1 MAQALYRKWR
11 SQTFDEV
18 VGQEHVVRTL
28 TSALAQGRI
37 AHAYLFAGPRGTGKT
52 TMARLLAKAVNCL
65 AEDGPKPC
73 NQCAVCQAL
82 NEGRLL
88 DLIEIDGASNRGI
101 DEVRTLREQV
111 NFSPNV
117 ARYKVYIIDEVHM
130 LTPEAFNALL
140 KTLEE
145 PPAHVIFVLA
155 TTEVHKLPPTIISRC
170 QRFDFRRIPL
180 DLIVGRLRFIADAEG
195 IQADQDALELIARS
209 ATGSMRDAIS
219 LLDQLSSYGSDS
231 ITRELV
237 QAMLGAVSV
246 EPLSALLDDVV
257 QGDLKGALGLVAQ
270 LVDQGLDPRQLTAE
284 LLDYVRDLLQVKA
297 GNPPSLTAAGV
308 QTEARM
314 RAQAEALEVEDLLR
328 LSRLLTQAS
337 LEIKGNI
344 LPQLPLELALT
355 EAIVK
360 PEAAPA
366 QASQPAAQPKPAAR
380 PAPAPATT
388 PRQEPRPQ
396 PALQE
401 PQPVAAQQPK
411 REQPAAAPTQA
422 AAPASTA
429 QPGEGIVDLDAVHSR
444 WDEFVENLRN
454 RTPRTLALSVQALL
468 RSGAPLRVEGD
479 VIVVGFPSE
488 FHRNK
493 ANENAAKAL
502 VERALAEALGVPQ
515 CTVRGVVVSPQELKA
530 AEAARAGRKYAA
542 QPKPAPNAA
551 VSEATDP
558 IIQYATNDLG
568 AVAKPIAPEK
578 PSSVEEETP

>member
-18 VGQEHVVRTL
+18 VGQQHVVRTL

-73 NQCAVCQAL
+73 NRCDVCKAL

-180 DLIVGRLRFIADAEG
+180 DLITQRLRLIADTESIKAE
-195 IQADQDALELIARS
+195 QDALELIARS

-219 LLDQLSSYGSDS
+219 LLDQLSAYGSDT
-231 ITRELV
+231 ITRDLV

-246 EPLSALLDDVV
+246 EPLADIVDRVI
-257 QGDLKGALGLVAQ
+257 QGNLKEALGIVGQ

-297 GNPPSLTAAGV
+297 GNAPSLTAASA
-308 QTEARM
+308 QTEGRM
-314 RAQAEALEVEDLLR
+314 QAQAEAVRVEDLLR

-360 PEAAPA
+360 PETAPVQA
-366 QASQPAAQPKPAAR
+366 TQAASQTKPAAQPPVEPAVPNVEAKPEPVAGKSPKPKPATA
-380 PAPAPATT
+380 
-388 PRQEPRPQ
+388 
-396 PALQE
+396 
-401 PQPVAAQQPK
+401 PVA
-411 REQPAAAPTQA
+411 PAAAPA
-422 AAPASTA
+422 A
-429 QPGEGIVDLDAVHSR
+429 GGGVVELDAVYRR
-444 WDEFVENLRN
+444 WDAFVEGLRN
-454 RTPRTLALSVQALL
+454 CTPRAQALSVQALL
-468 RSGAPLRVEGD
+468 RSGAPLRVEDD
-479 VIVVGFPSE
+479 VLVVGFPSE
-488 FHRNK
+488 FHRK
-493 ANENAAKAL
+493 KISEDAPKAL
-502 VERALAEALGVPQ
+502 AEKTLAEALGVPR
-515 CTVRGVVVSPQELKA
+515 CTIRGVVASAQELKA
-530 AEAARAGRKYAA
+530 AEAARADKKYGA
-542 QPKPAPNAA
+542 QSKPAPNAA
-551 VSEATDP
+551 VSEAADP
-558 IIQYATNDLG
+558 IVEYAANNLG
-568 AVAKPIAPEK
+568 AVVKPIASEAPSSEA
-578 PSSVEEETP
+578 PSSVEEDIP

>member
-65 AEDGPKPC
+65 ADDGPKPC
-73 NQCAVCQAL
+73 NRCAVCQAL

-180 DLIVGRLRFIADAEG
+180 DLITQRLRLIADQEG
-195 IQADQDALELIARS
+195 IKAEQDALELIARS

-219 LLDQLSSYGSDS
+219 LLDQLSAYGSDS
-231 ITRELV
+231 ITRDLV

-246 EPLSALLDDVV
+246 EPLADLVDHVIH
-257 QGDLKGALGLVAQ
+257 GDLKEALGVVGR

-297 GNPPSLTAAGV
+297 GNAPSLMAGGA

-314 RAQAEALEVEDLLR
+314 RAQAEALRVEDLLR
-328 LSRLLTQAS
+328 LSRLLTQAG
-337 LEIKGNI
+337 LEVKGNI

-366 QASQPAAQPKPAAR
+366 QAVQPAPQPRPAPPPAATPVSPKPEPKPQPAA
-380 PAPAPATT
+380 
-388 PRQEPRPQ
+388 PR
-396 PALQE
+396 
-401 PQPVAAQQPK
+401 
-411 REQPAAAPTQA
+411 REQPAAAAPTLTPA
-422 AAPASTA
+422 TAPASIA
-429 QPGEGIVDLDAVHSR
+429 SEGGSTVGLEAVYQR
-444 WDEFVENLRN
+444 WDEFVENLRG
-454 RTPRTLALSVQALL
+454 RSPRTLALSVQALL

-479 VIVVGFPSE
+479 VVVVGFPSE
-488 FHRNK
+488 FHRSK
-493 ANENAAKAL
+493 ANENAPKAL
-502 VERALAEALGVPQ
+502 AEQALAEALGVPR
-515 CTVRGVVVSPQELKA
+515 CAIRGVVVSPQELKA
-530 AEAARAGRKYAA
+530 AEATRTGRKPAA
-542 QPKPAPNAA
+542 QTKPTSGAA
-551 VSEATDP
+551 VSEAADP
-558 IIQYATNDLG
+558 IVEYATNHLG
-568 AVAKPIAPEK
+568 AVAKPITPEES
-578 PSSVEEETP
+578 SSVEEETS

>member
-1 MAQALYRKWR
+1 VAQALYRKWR

-73 NQCAVCQAL
+73 NRCAVCQAL
-82 NEGRLL
+82 NEGRLI

-145 PPAHVIFVLA
+145 PPAHVIFILA

-180 DLIVGRLRFIADAEG
+180 DLITQRLRLIADTEG
-195 IQADQDALELIARS
+195 IHAEQAALELIARS

-219 LLDQLSSYGSDS
+219 LLDQLSAYGSDS

-246 EPLSALLDDVV
+246 EPLADLVDAVIH
-257 QGDLKGALGLVAQ
+257 GDLKAALGIVGQ

-284 LLDYVRDLLQVKA
+284 LLDYARDLLQVKA
-297 GNPPSLTAAGV
+297 GNPPALTAASA
-308 QTEARM
+308 QTEGRM
-314 RAQAEALEVEDLLR
+314 RAQAEALRVDDLLR

-355 EAIVK
+355 EAILK
-360 PEAAPA
+360 PEARPA
-366 QASQPAAQPKPAAR
+366 QAPQA
-380 PAPAPATT
+380 APAPTSTT
-388 PRQEPRPQ
+388 RPAAPREAPK
-396 PALQE
+396 
-401 PQPVAAQQPK
+401 PQPVVAPQVK
-411 REQPAAAPTQA
+411 REPPAAPQVKREEPAVVEA
-422 AAPASTA
+422 AAGAPATPPATSA
-429 QPGEGIVDLDAVHSR
+429 GVVDLDTVHRR

-454 RTPRTLALSVQALL
+454 CNPRTQALSAQALL
-468 RSGAPLRVEGD
+468 RSGAPMSVDGD
-479 VIVVGFPSE
+479 VIVIGFPSE
-488 FHRNK
+488 FHRK
-493 ANENAAKAL
+493 KISEDAPKAL
-502 VERALAEALGVPQ
+502 VEKALAEALGVSR
-515 CTVRGVVVSPQELKA
+515 CAIRGVVVSQQELKAA
-530 AEAARAGRKYAA
+530 AEAARAGAKRRAPTPATPDTAVREAADPLVEYAA
-542 QPKPAPNAA
+542 N
-551 VSEATDP
+551 
-558 IIQYATNDLG
+558 NLG
-568 AVAKPIAPEK
+568 AVVKPIAPEES
-578 PSSVEEETP
+578 SSVGEETS

>member
-11 SQTFDEV
+11 SQTFEEV

-73 NQCAVCQAL
+73 NRCAMCQAL

-180 DLIVGRLRFIADAEG
+180 NLITQRLRLIADREG
-195 IQADQDALELIARS
+195 IKAEQDALELIARS

-219 LLDQLSSYGSDS
+219 LLDQLSAYGGDS

-237 QAMLGAVSV
+237 QVMLGAVSV
-246 EPLSALLDDVV
+246 GPLADLMDAVI
-257 QGDLKGALGLVAQ
+257 QGDLKAALGVVGE

-297 GNPPSLTAAGV
+297 GNAPSLTAADG

-314 RAQAEALEVEDLLR
+314 RAQAETLRVEDLLR

-355 EAIVK
+355 EAIVR

-366 QASQPAAQPKPAAR
+366 PATQPKPASRAATPTAGPKQEPEPKSAVQQAQPTAPEPSREER
-380 PAPAPATT
+380 PAAPSASAAPMPT
-388 PRQEPRPQ
+388 
-396 PALQE
+396 AA
-401 PQPVAAQQPK
+401 PVG
-411 REQPAAAPTQA
+411 PAA
-422 AAPASTA
+422 
-429 QPGEGIVDLDAVHSR
+429 EGALGLETVYQR
-444 WDEFVENLRN
+444 WDQFVESLRN
-454 RTPRTLALSVQALL
+454 GKPRALALSVQALL

-479 VIVVGFPSE
+479 VVVIGFPSE
-488 FHRNK
+488 FHRSK
-493 ANENAAKAL
+493 VSEDASRSL
-502 VERALAEALGVPQ
+502 VEKALAETLGVPQ
-515 CTVRGVVVSPQELKA
+515 CTIRGVVASSQELKA
-530 AEAARAGRKYAA
+530 AEAARLDKKGSG
-542 QPKPAPNAA
+542 QPKREPGAA
-551 VSEATDP
+551 VSEDADP
-558 IIQYATNDLG
+558 IVEYAASRLG
-568 AVAKPIAPEK
+568 AVVKPIRGDE
-578 PSSVEEETP
+578 SLSDTEEDTP

>member
-231 ITRELV
+231 ITRDLV

-246 EPLSALLDDVV
+246 EPLADLLDDVV

-297 GNPPSLTAAGV
+297 GNPPSLTAAGA

-314 RAQAEALEVEDLLR
+314 RAQAEALRVEDLLR

-366 QASQPAAQPKPAAR
+366 QAVQPAAQPKPAAR
-380 PAPAPATT
+380 PAAASAAA
-388 PRQEPRPQ
+388 PRQEPQPQPQ
-396 PALQE
+396 PA
-401 PQPVAAQQPK
+401 AAQQPK
-411 REQPAAAPTQA
+411 REQPAAAPAQA

-493 ANENAAKAL
+493 ANENTAKAL

-542 QPKPAPNAA
+542 QPKPTPPAA